1 MWPACTLR
9 RVRSWIAASTP
20 QGLTTLPSWLRIE
33 GIPVPKINLW
43 PIGGGLT
50 LRRPHSAQCNIDD
63 IYVDDTSDCPSEHKN
78 HHCIVEE
85 DNASWTPESKHMV
98 VVLDKEE
105 GRPLMSVFQVPAYM
119 VEDYIWDKYRPLCFS
134 YKECLKSWG
143 YVHSELGNIMT
154 HLAGV
159 LVFIVLALVTGPWI
173 MPYISRSRPEGAPA
187 VGYADYIIVYVYL
200 TAVLFCLAASV
211 AFHTLAC
218 HSQCKHFRSL
228 RCDFIGI
235 LTLIVG
241 SFVPVGYFG
250 FLHWNKMLIGYMAM
264 FVAIGIAGIAVSV
277 WGKVEDPRR
286 AGWRPII
293 FFTIAITGLV
303 PIIHGAVVNGFS
315 GAVNQMS
322 LWYVVGMG
330 VMYVAGTMI
339 YAFKIPERYRPVD
352 PGMFTPAPERNI
364 PKRAPKR
371 SVAYTIPLPDTQ
383 VPSPIEDDIQR
394 QGHVLGVNAL
404 ALSFQPVGFNT
415 DAGGILFSGGRDGV
429 VKAWDL
435 NFPLCAK
442 PDGGP
447 WTIDRQ
453 RVRHTRP
460 GRTSLRA
467 SQVVH
472 SDWVNDIVVVNGGET
487 VVSASSDQTV
497 RAWSPHRADERP
509 QAVGSHLDYVKALA
523 YSEHRRMVISGGL
536 DRKIKLWDLAQGGL
550 VASLQEFGDASV
562 SSSVYTLACNMQ
574 GSLVVSGSPEKLI
587 RVWDTRAGRQL
598 TTLSGHTDHIR
609 AVLLSADSELV
620 LSGSSDSTV
629 KLWSMRMRRCLSTF
643 TQHSDSVWALYS
655 THPKFR
661 TFYSAS
667 RDGLVAK
674 TVGAGSF
681 GEEATPSA
689 RRTSFASRPAA
700 DDTQSGVVCV
710 AVAKEQQGVVKIV
723 AADDTYIWTATK
735 GTMLNRWLDVSVRPR
750 GASLASQSSHPA
762 TPVLTSVAQLA
773 NHGFG
778 HVGALGS
785 SAGAVTNE
793 VTQQS
798 LMVPQQS
805 GVHTTMGNSATGHR
819 RNRTVDHSTAGTFTH
834 SAVHPVPNAS
844 NAISPVLK
852 AIQAEQARRNAFKE
866 VEEDHFYDAHSAGSI
881 DSAAASSRRSRSRS
895 LSAGS
900 GSNGAVATARQLGSI
915 TTVLATDS
923 NEQYLVGSEA
933 EALYIPESPLP
944 SQCLMK
950 ANQEAVTSV
959 AASSTQLIQAAMTGS
974 SSDTIP
980 VRSEPDETIY
990 GRHGLHRHKIL
1001 DNKRQVLAQDTRGR
1015 VSLWDIMLCQRIY
1028 EFPETK
1034 AEAEESPYPGVFG
1047 TDFDAIQMAVSGE
1060 PESVSSWC
1068 HVDTRVGMLTVHLD
1082 ESWVWNAEVHIDEVE
1097 GVADDAVA
1105 AMGDHERVNIG
1116 QWMLKR
1122 LFLAYTRNRV
1132 RRGPLSRHDAALLNR
1147 WVTQIPA
1154 GSVVPAKPPSQ
1165 GPIPYSAAPAGTFA
1179 TLGHESSLSSSA
1191 PAMTRAATARL
1202 PTLTSPRPTA
1212 QPAPSL
1218 SPTERVPSIASQLL
1232 ATAHELGLGSE
1243 ARLQEEKGAENESTR
1258 DNGTAA
1264 ANMPDGGKSATL
1276 SNKTPLP
1283 HIPQPVGSPGHHH
1296 SPSIVTAANSASATT
1311 AQQLQQSPQ
1320 TQQLKGDDGESAN
1333 STGSTGKF
1341 MNRLLSM
1348 RVRRQKSTLVATSN
1362 GSSVPV
1368 PTLPNIPVSA
1378 AASGGDVPI
1387 PPSNNR
1393 STTAPGG
1400 LAQTDAMPTAP
1411 SAPVSAPLAARDDFA
1426 EWAGPRYPTDTER
1439 TLGLLQHM
1447 AAPWEQLYSP
1457 VLCPRLALP
1466 RNIVVQVF
1474 QEHFEA
1480 SEPFSIYRNTVEAMS
1495 GTNDAP
1501 SLAIFRIIDDPL
1513 LSFELCMP
1521 VWLADFLLFNR
1532 LPAAYQE
1539 PVKIPFVLSPAKG
1552 ATLPPLPNPGARLV
1566 ASRMLRAR
1574 KLAIYV
1580 VDKLEL
1586 PLLAQPAPNYVN
1598 AVDVC
1603 VRVYRKM
1610 EEARAS
1616 APSYTVAELF
1626 AAAGETLS
1634 EEERV
1639 ALADVTAWQESV
1651 RRAAAERA
1659 GSVESGGTVE
1669 RAAEYSGRP
1678 ELYLDLFCKDK
1689 QVFPKYTLA
1698 TIKTTAWKASSDI
1711 QVNYDWAEFVK
1722 RRVAKAQM
1730 LVASN
1735 SSA

>member
-1 MWPACTLR
+1 
-9 RVRSWIAASTP
+9 
-20 QGLTTLPSWLRIE
+20 
-33 GIPVPKINLW
+33 
-43 PIGGGLT
+43 
-50 LRRPHSAQCNIDD
+50 
-63 IYVDDTSDCPSEHKN
+63 
-78 HHCIVEE
+78 
-85 DNASWTPESKHMV
+85 
-98 VVLDKEE
+98 
-105 GRPLMSVFQVPAYM
+105 
-119 VEDYIWDKYRPLCFS
+119 
-134 YKECLKSWG
+134 
-143 YVHSELGNIMT
+143 
-154 HLAGV
+154 
-159 LVFIVLALVTGPWI
+159 
-173 MPYISRSRPEGAPA
+173 
-187 VGYADYIIVYVYL
+187 
-200 TAVLFCLAASV
+200 
-211 AFHTLAC
+211 
-218 HSQCKHFRSL
+218 
-228 RCDFIGI
+228 
-235 LTLIVG
+235 
-241 SFVPVGYFG
+241 
-250 FLHWNKMLIGYMAM
+250 
-264 FVAIGIAGIAVSV
+264 
-277 WGKVEDPRR
+277 
-286 AGWRPII
+286 
-293 FFTIAITGLV
+293 
-303 PIIHGAVVNGFS
+303 
-315 GAVNQMS
+315 
-322 LWYVVGMG
+322 
-330 VMYVAGTMI
+330 
-339 YAFKIPERYRPVD
+339 
-352 PGMFTPAPERNI
+352 
-364 PKRAPKR
+364 
-371 SVAYTIPLPDTQ
+371 
-383 VPSPIEDDIQR
+383 
-394 QGHVLGVNAL
+394 
-404 ALSFQPVGFNT
+404 
-415 DAGGILFSGGRDGV
+415 
-429 VKAWDL
+429 
-435 NFPLCAK
+435 
-442 PDGGP
+442 
-447 WTIDRQ
+447 
-453 RVRHTRP
+453 
-460 GRTSLRA
+460 
-467 SQVVH
+467 
-472 SDWVNDIVVVNGGET
+472 
-487 VVSASSDQTV
+487 
-497 RAWSPHRADERP
+497 
-509 QAVGSHLDYVKALA
+509 
-523 YSEHRRMVISGGL
+523 
-536 DRKIKLWDLAQGGL
+536 
-550 VASLQEFGDASV
+550 
-562 SSSVYTLACNMQ
+562 
-574 GSLVVSGSPEKLI
+574 
-587 RVWDTRAGRQL
+587 
-598 TTLSGHTDHIR
+598 
-609 AVLLSADSELV
+609 
-620 LSGSSDSTV
+620 
-629 KLWSMRMRRCLSTF
+629 
-643 TQHSDSVWALYS
+643 HSDSVWALYS

-689 RRTSFASRPAA
+689 RRTSFASRPAT

-866 VEEDHFYDAHSAGSI
+866 VEEDHFYDARSAGSV

-1202 PTLTSPRPTA
+1202 PTLTSPGPTA

-1521 VWLADFLLFNR
+1521 VWLTDFLLFNR

-1659 GSVESGGTVE
+1659 ASVESGGTVE

>member
-1 MWPACTLR
+1 
-9 RVRSWIAASTP
+9 
-20 QGLTTLPSWLRIE
+20 
-33 GIPVPKINLW
+33 
-43 PIGGGLT
+43 
-50 LRRPHSAQCNIDD
+50 
-63 IYVDDTSDCPSEHKN
+63 
-78 HHCIVEE
+78 
-85 DNASWTPESKHMV
+85 
-98 VVLDKEE
+98 
-105 GRPLMSVFQVPAYM
+105 
-119 VEDYIWDKYRPLCFS
+119 
-134 YKECLKSWG
+134 
-143 YVHSELGNIMT
+143 
-154 HLAGV
+154 
-159 LVFIVLALVTGPWI
+159 
-173 MPYISRSRPEGAPA
+173 
-187 VGYADYIIVYVYL
+187 
-200 TAVLFCLAASV
+200 
-211 AFHTLAC
+211 
-218 HSQCKHFRSL
+218 
-228 RCDFIGI
+228 
-235 LTLIVG
+235 
-241 SFVPVGYFG
+241 
-250 FLHWNKMLIGYMAM
+250 
-264 FVAIGIAGIAVSV
+264 
-277 WGKVEDPRR
+277 
-286 AGWRPII
+286 
-293 FFTIAITGLV
+293 
-303 PIIHGAVVNGFS
+303 
-315 GAVNQMS
+315 
-322 LWYVVGMG
+322 
-330 VMYVAGTMI
+330 
-339 YAFKIPERYRPVD
+339 
-352 PGMFTPAPERNI
+352 
-364 PKRAPKR
+364 
-371 SVAYTIPLPDTQ
+371 
-383 VPSPIEDDIQR
+383 
-394 QGHVLGVNAL
+394 
-404 ALSFQPVGFNT
+404 
-415 DAGGILFSGGRDGV
+415 
-429 VKAWDL
+429 
-435 NFPLCAK
+435 
-442 PDGGP
+442 
-447 WTIDRQ
+447 
-453 RVRHTRP
+453 
-460 GRTSLRA
+460 
-467 SQVVH
+467 
-472 SDWVNDIVVVNGGET
+472 
-487 VVSASSDQTV
+487 
-497 RAWSPHRADERP
+497 
-509 QAVGSHLDYVKALA
+509 
-523 YSEHRRMVISGGL
+523 
-536 DRKIKLWDLAQGGL
+536 
-550 VASLQEFGDASV
+550 
-562 SSSVYTLACNMQ
+562 
-574 GSLVVSGSPEKLI
+574 
-587 RVWDTRAGRQL
+587 
-598 TTLSGHTDHIR
+598 
-609 AVLLSADSELV
+609 
-620 LSGSSDSTV
+620 
-629 KLWSMRMRRCLSTF
+629 
-643 TQHSDSVWALYS
+643 HSDSVWALYS

-778 HVGALGS
+778 HVGALDS

-834 SAVHPVPNAS
+834 SAVHPVPNAA

-866 VEEDHFYDAHSAGSI
+866 VEEDHFYDARSAGSV
-881 DSAAASSRRSRSRS
+881 DSAAAGSRRSRSRS

-1034 AEAEESPYPGVFG
+1034 AEADESPYPGVFG

-1147 WVTQIPA
+1147 WATQIPA
-1154 GSVVPAKPPSQ
+1154 GSVVPAKQPSQ

-1243 ARLQEEKGAENESTR
+1243 ARLQEEKGVENESTR
-1258 DNGTAA
+1258 DNSAAA
-1264 ANMPDGGKSATL
+1264 ANMPDSGKSATL
-1276 SNKTPLP
+1276 SNKAPLP
-1283 HIPQPVGSPGHHH
+1283 HIPRPVGSPGHHH

-1333 STGSTGKF
+1333 STGSSGKF

-1400 LAQTDAMPTAP
+1400 PAQTDAMTTAP
-1411 SAPVSAPLAARDDFA
+1411 SAPVSAPLAARDDFGD
-1426 EWAGPRYPTDTER
+1426 WAGPRYPTDTER

-1616 APSYTVAELF
+1616 SPSYTVAELF
-1626 AAAGETLS
+1626 AAAGETLG